1 MMRFPLRLTAQFAK
15 TRIAR
20 IWRTSP
26 SNPLMKFVDSADVLH
41 LGSAHPV
48 SHEKMQGVIASHAP
62 VVWIGGSEPLDHPGI
77 SHFVL
82 ANALSGHFVFLE
94 TNGVLLRR
102 RIHEFQPLPRVFL
115 TVRLG
120 ARRTPA
126 FELAVEGIRAAR
138 LSGFFTVVHSLVSE
152 DTDQAEL
159 KELSA
164 FLSELQVDGWL
175 ITAATV
181 SNDAVR
187 AAREARSLI
196 SSWSWRSFSEQVERM
211 LLSRP
216 NVKEPHGDS
225 LAEKPLS
232 EISEESIKVA

>member
-1 MMRFPLRLTAQFAK
+1 MMRFPLRLTAQIAK

-20 IWRTSP
+20 IWQTSQ
-26 SNPLMKFVDSADVLH
+26 SNPLIKFVDSADVLH
-41 LGSAHPV
+41 LGSSHPV
-48 SHEKMQGVIASHAP
+48 SHEKLNDMTASLSP
-62 VVWIGGSEPLDHPGI
+62 IVWIGGSEPLNHPGI

-82 ANALSGHFVFLE
+82 ANALCGHFVFLE

-138 LSGFFTVVHSLVSE
+138 LSGFFSVVHSRVGE
-152 DTDQAEL
+152 DMDKTEL
-159 KELSA
+159 DRLRA
-164 FLSELQVDGWL
+164 LLTELQVDGWL

-181 SNDAVR
+181 SKDAVR
-187 AAREARSLI
+187 NAAEARSLI
-196 SSWSWRSFSEQVERM
+196 PSPSWRSFSERVERM
-211 LLSRP
+211 LLSRARA
-216 NVKEPHGDS
+216 KELKRNP
-225 LAEKPLS
+225 LAENPVP
-232 EISEESIKVA
+232 ETCEEGIKVA

>member
-1 MMRFPLRLTAQFAK
+1 MMRFPLRLTAQLAK

-20 IWRTSP
+20 IWRTLP

-48 SHEKMQGVIASHAP
+48 SHEKLNDMTASLSP
-62 VVWIGGSEPLDHPGI
+62 VVWIGGSEPLNHPGI

-126 FELAVEGIRAAR
+126 FELGEEGIRAAR
-138 LSGFFTVVHSLVSE
+138 LSGFFTVVHSLVNE

-164 FLSELQVDGWL
+164 FLTELQLDGWL

-181 SNDAVR
+181 SKDAVR
-187 AAREARSLI
+187 KAAEFRSLI
-196 SSWSWRSFSEQVERM
+196 PSPSWRSFSERVERM
-211 LLSRP
+211 LLSRARA
-216 NVKEPHGDS
+216 KELKRNP
-225 LAEKPLS
+225 LAENPVP
-232 EISEESIKVA
+232 ETREEGIKVA

>member
-1 MMRFPLRLTAQFAK
+1 
-15 TRIAR
+15 
-20 IWRTSP
+20 
-26 SNPLMKFVDSADVLH
+26 
-41 LGSAHPV
+41 
-48 SHEKMQGVIASHAP
+48 
-62 VVWIGGSEPLDHPGI
+62 
-77 SHFVL
+77 
-82 ANALSGHFVFLE
+82 
-94 TNGVLLRR
+94 LRR

-126 FELAVEGIRAAR
+126 FELSVEGIRAAR
-138 LSGFFTVVHSLVSE
+138 LSGFFTVVHSRVGE
-152 DTDQAEL
+152 DLDKTEL
-159 KELSA
+159 DRLRA
-164 FLSELQVDGWL
+164 LLTELQVDGWL

-225 LAEKPLS
+225 LAGKPLS
-232 EISEESIKVA
+232 EICEESIKVA

>member
-1 MMRFPLRLTAQFAK
+1 MMRFPLGLTAQLAR
-15 TRIAR
+15 TRVAR
-20 IWRTSP
+20 IWQTSQ
-26 SNPLMKFVDSADVLH
+26 STPLIDFADPAEVLH

-48 SHEKMQGVIASHAP
+48 SHEKMRGMTASHAP
-62 VVWIGGSEPLDHPGI
+62 AVWIGGSEPLNHPGI

-120 ARRTPA
+120 ARSSPA
-126 FELAVEGIRAAR
+126 FELGVEGIRAAR
-138 LSGFFTVVHSLVSE
+138 LSGFFTVVHSRVGE
-152 DTDQAEL
+152 DMDKTEL
-159 KELSA
+159 DRLRA
-164 FLSELQVDGWL
+164 LLTELQVDGWL

-187 AAREARSLI
+187 KAAEFRSLI
-196 SSWSWRSFSEQVERM
+196 PSPPWRSFSERVERM
-211 LLSRP
+211 LLSRA
-216 NVKEPHGDS
+216 
-225 LAEKPLS
+225 LAENPVP
-232 EISEESIKVA
+232 ETREEGIKVA

>member
-1 MMRFPLRLTAQFAK
+1 MRFPLGLTAQLAK

-20 IWRTSP
+20 IWRTSQ
-26 SNPLMKFVDSADVLH
+26 STPLIDFSDPAEVLH
-41 LGSAHPV
+41 LGSPHPV
-48 SHEKMQGVIASHAP
+48 SHEKMRGMTASHAP
-62 VVWIGGSEPLDHPGI
+62 VVWIGGSEPLNHPGI

-120 ARRTPA
+120 TRRTPA

-138 LSGFFTVVHSLVSE
+138 LSGFFTVVHSRVGE
-152 DTDQAEL
+152 DTDRNEL
-159 KELSA
+159 DRLRA
-164 FLSELQVDGWL
+164 LLTELQVDGWL

-181 SNDAVR
+181 SNDAVCK
-187 AAREARSLI
+187 AAEVRSLI
-196 SSWSWRSFSEQVERM
+196 PSPSWRNFSERVERM
-211 LLSRP
+211 LLIRARA
-216 NVKEPHGDS
+216 KE
-225 LAEKPLS
+225 LKREPLP
-232 EISEESIKVA
+232 ENPVPETCEEGIKVA

>member
-1 MMRFPLRLTAQFAK
+1 MMGFPLRLTAQLAK

-20 IWRTSP
+20 ILRTRQSSP
-26 SNPLMKFVDSADVLH
+26 LIDFVDPADVLH

-48 SHEKMQGVIASHAP
+48 SHEKMQGMIASHAP
-62 VVWIGGSEPLDHPGI
+62 AVWIGGSEPLNHPGI

-115 TVRLG
+115 TVRLD

-138 LSGFFTVVHSLVSE
+138 LSGFFTVVHSRVEE
-152 DTDQAEL
+152 DMEWTEL
-159 KELSA
+159 DRLRA
-164 FLSELQVDGWL
+164 LLTELQVDGWL
-175 ITAATV
+175 ITAATE
-181 SNDAVR
+181 SNEAVR
-187 AAREARSLI
+187 NAAEARSLI
-196 SSWSWRSFSEQVERM
+196 PIPSWRRFSEWVERM
-211 LLSRP
+211 LLIRARARELHRDP
-216 NVKEPHGDS
+216 
-225 LAEKPLS
+225 LAEAQLP
-232 EISEESIKVA
+232 ETREEGIKVA

>member
-1 MMRFPLRLTAQFAK
+1 MMRFPLGLTAQLAK
-15 TRIAR
+15 TRIAGF
-20 IWRTSP
+20 WRTSQ
-26 SNPLMKFVDSADVLH
+26 STPLIDFADPAEVLH

-48 SHEKMQGVIASHAP
+48 SHEKMRGITASHAP
-62 VVWIGGSEPLDHPGI
+62 VVWIGGSEPLNHPGI

-115 TVRLG
+115 TVRPD
-120 ARRTPA
+120 ARRTPV

-138 LSGFFTVVHSLVSE
+138 LSGFFTVVHSRVGE
-152 DTDQAEL
+152 DTDKIEL
-159 KELSA
+159 DRLRG
-164 FLSELQVDGWL
+164 LLTELQVDGWL

-187 AAREARSLI
+187 KAAEVRSLI
-196 SSWSWRSFSEQVERM
+196 PIQSWRSFSERVERM
-211 LLSRP
+211 LLSRA
-216 NVKEPHGDS
+216 NLKQQHRDS
-225 LAEKPLS
+225 LAENPVS
-232 EISEESIKVA
+232 ESCEEGIKVA